1 MENYKERIY
10 AGLLGKA
17 IGVRLGA
24 PLETENWT
32 KERIKE
38 SFGELNNYIKDSKRF
53 AADDDTNGPIFF
65 ARALYDYGKPL
76 TYEKISQTWLNYT
89 RDGQGM
95 FWWGGVGISSEDTA
109 YKNLKKGILAPLSGS
124 SNQNGKAISE
134 QVGGQIFIDSWGLIN
149 LGDIDKAMK
158 DAKIAASISHDG
170 DGLIGA
176 QFISACI
183 AGAVYYDST
192 VKLVYDILKKLDQ
205 TSQYVKDMW
214 KVYEFYL
221 NNTSDYRLGI
231 EYVYENF
238 PNENYEGI
246 CHIIPNA
253 CIVLLGLLYSENDF
267 SKAIEITVMSGLD
280 TDSNAGV
287 VGTIMGVMNGLD
299 GIDWKYREDINDLI
313 ICSSFSPDLNITNI
327 VDFTNFLWA
336 IRTNCKYNPN
346 ILTFDFKGSSNG
358 LIIGND
364 FRILRDLVSKN
375 SENCYDVLVDNL
387 VANDE
392 ASIYLKTN
400 YLPKD
405 FPDSRYDPI
414 VMPHAYPGDRYSFEV
429 SVEYLHSKSLL
440 VNSFIEL
447 INGEI
452 IKCSCEYELEDGE
465 INIIDFTIPNTNSID
480 INKVGLM
487 LTTRV
492 SSKDGAGILARFK
505 INKIR
510 KKLNTNTV
518 IKFKNQNSYFLNNVT
533 PFSNNNISTKLL
545 GDSLLIKA
553 KDSYGIAISGSYY
566 SENQVVKTRISNVEG
581 DIFRIAFK
589 VIGLAD
595 FYSFD
600 IYKDKIKTYKNK
612 FNTSILLDELEFDRR
627 ECFDI
632 ELRVTKDEAFLRI
645 DNYNILSVNGIENEY
660 GHFGFGGKNISAV
673 IGDIHVEYS

>member
-24 PLETENWT
+24 PLETANWT

-76 TYEKISQTWLNYT
+76 TYEKISQTRLNYT

-95 FWWGGVGISSEDTA
+95 FWWGGAGISSEDTA

-149 LGDIDKAMK
+149 IGDIDQAMK
-158 DAKIAASISHDG
+158 DAKIAASTSHDG

-176 QFISACI
+176 EFISACI
-183 AGAVYYDST
+183 AGAVYYNST
-192 VKLVYDILKKLDQ
+192 VKLVYNILNKLDQ
-205 TSQYVKDMW
+205 TSRYVKAMW
-214 KVYEFYL
+214 KVYDFYL
-221 NNTSDYRLGI
+221 NNTSDYRSGI

-238 PNENYEGI
+238 PDDNYEGI

-336 IRTNCKYNPN
+336 IRTNGKYNPN

-387 VANDE
+387 AANDE

-400 YLPKD
+400 YLLKD

-414 VMPHAYPGDRYSFEV
+414 IMPHAYPGDKYSFEV
-429 SVEYLHSKSLL
+429 SVKYLHSKGLL

-447 INGEI
+447 INGET

-492 SSKDGAGILARFK
+492 SPKDGAGILARFK

-518 IKFKNQNSYFLNNVT
+518 IKFNNQNSFFLNNVT
-533 PFSNNNISTKLL
+533 PFSNNNISTKLV
-545 GDSLLIKA
+545 GDSLLINA
-553 KDSYGIAISGSYY
+553 KDLYGIAISGSYY
-566 SENQVVKTRISNVEG
+566 SENQVVKTRISNVDG

-600 IYKDKIKTYKNK
+600 IYKDKIKTFKNK
-612 FNTSILLDELEFDRR
+612 FNTSTLLEELEFDRR

-632 ELRVTKDEAFLRI
+632 ELRVTKDKAFLII
-645 DNYNILSVNGIENEY
+645 DNYNILAVNGIENEY
-660 GHFGFGGKNISAV
+660 GHFGFGGKNISAI

>member
-1 MENYKERIY
+1 MGNYKERIY

-24 PLETENWT
+24 PLETANWT

-38 SFGELNNYIKDSKRF
+38 SFGELNNYTKDSKRF

-65 ARALYDYGKPL
+65 SRALYDYGKPL

-109 YKNLKKGILAPLSGS
+109 YQNLKKGILAPISGS
-124 SNQNGKAISE
+124 ASQNGKAISE

-149 LGDIDKAMK
+149 LGDIDQAMK

-205 TSQYVKDMW
+205 TSQYVKAMW
-214 KVYEFYL
+214 KVYDFYL
-221 NNTSDYRLGI
+221 KNTSDYRLGI

-238 PNENYEGI
+238 PYDDYEGI

-253 CIVLLGLLYSENDF
+253 CIVLLGLLYSQNDF

-287 VGTIMGVMNGLD
+287 VGTIMGVINGLE

-313 ICSSFSPDLNITNI
+313 ICSSFSPDLNIANI
-327 VDFTNFLWA
+327 VDITNFLWA
-336 IRTNCKYNPN
+336 IRTDEKYNPN
-346 ILTFDFKGSSNG
+346 ILTFDFKGTSNG

-375 SENCYDVLVDNL
+375 SEDCFDVLVDNL
-387 VANDE
+387 VVGDE
-392 ASIYLKTN
+392 APLYLKTH
-400 YLPKD
+400 YVLKD

-414 VMPHAYPGDRYSFEV
+414 IMPHAYPGDKYSFEV
-429 SVEYLHSKSLL
+429 RAKYLHSKGLL
-440 VNSFIEL
+440 ACGFIEL
-447 INGEI
+447 VNTEKINCT
-452 IKCSCEYELEDGE
+452 KAFDLEDE
-465 INIIDFTIPNTNSID
+465 KLQTIEFTIPNTNGVD
-480 INKVGLM
+480 INKVGIM
-487 LTTRV
+487 LTTQV
-492 SSKDGAGILARFK
+492 PPKDGSGILARFK
-505 INKIR
+505 INKIS
-510 KKLNTNTV
+510 KILNTNAK
-518 IKFKNQNSYFLNNVT
+518 IDFKNQNEYFLQNIS
-533 PFSNNNISTKLL
+533 PFSNSNISIKLL
-545 GDSLLIKA
+545 DDKLLIRA
-553 KDSYGIAISGSYY
+553 RDSFGLSVSGPYY
-566 SENQVVKTRISNVEG
+566 SENQIIKTRISKLEG
-581 DIFRIAFK
+581 LVFRVAFK
-589 VIGLAD
+589 IIGLAD

-600 IYKDKIKTYKNK
+600 IYTDKIEALRNNFFART
-612 FNTSILLDELEFDRR
+612 LLDEVEFVRK
-627 ECFDI
+627 ENFAL
-632 ELRVTKDEAFLRI
+632 ELRVAKNKVTLIIDENKLIEIGGI
-645 DNYNILSVNGIENEY
+645 DNKY
-660 GHFGFGGKNISAV
+660 GHFGFGGKNINAR
-673 IGDIHVEYS
+673 IHEMYVQYS